1 MVRCWLL
8 VPILENL
15 IVASYEKIYFTLPTN
30 VKFCCNGLRV
40 QEGKDSCML
49 HVPEPEQ
56 TICILK
62 QNDKNHS
69 MESDLISVIA
79 GYKSYFIGE
88 LKIKL

>member
-1 MVRCWLL
+1 MHV
-8 VPILENL
+8 
-15 IVASYEKIYFTLPTN
+15 
-30 VKFCCNGLRV
+30 
-40 QEGKDSCML
+40 
-49 HVPEPEQ
+49 HVPETEQ

>member
-1 MVRCWLL
+1 M
-8 VPILENL
+8 
-15 IVASYEKIYFTLPTN
+15 
-30 VKFCCNGLRV
+30 
-40 QEGKDSCML
+40 QEGKNSCMYQ
-49 HVPEPEQ
+49 VPEPEH

-69 MESDLISVIA
+69 MKSDLISVIA

>member
-1 MVRCWLL
+1 M
-8 VPILENL
+8 
-15 IVASYEKIYFTLPTN
+15 A
-30 VKFCCNGLRV
+30 LRGV
-40 QEGKDSCML
+40 YYLTGIKDDPV

>member
-1 MVRCWLL
+1 MVWECRK
-8 VPILENL
+8 V
-15 IVASYEKIYFTLPTN
+15 KIRACTMY
-30 VKFCCNGLRV
+30 V
-40 QEGKDSCML
+40 